1 MTRHGSPA
9 PRGYQAPRA
18 GHSGQCPLTARQPTR
33 FSLGPLRRPQPRTGN
48 AFKAYLGLLAIG
60 VLLLCGAVAHNYF
73 AGLFAHGDVVEID
86 DPDAD
91 LPCYSD
97 SSRRQN
103 AQEAGRAR
111 RVPCGIR
118 TERLR
123 LARCHPRGS
132 CQTPPGGQH
141 SRAIVDFE
149 V

>member
-9 PRGYQAPRA
+9 PSGHEAPRA

-33 FSLGPLRRPQPRTGN
+33 FGLGPLRRSRPRTGN
-48 AFKAYLGLLAIG
+48 AFKACLGLLAIG
-60 VLLLCGAVAHNYF
+60 VPLCGAAANNYF
-73 AGLFAHGDVVEID
+73 ADLFRHGDVVEID

-91 LPCYSD
+91 LPCYLD

-103 AQEAGRAR
+103 APDAVRAR

-123 LARCHPRGS
+123 LARCHPRES
-132 CQTPPGGQH
+132 CQAPPGAQH
-141 SRAIVDFE
+141 SGVIVDFE